1 MRKKHLIQLIPFSED
16 IDNDLLSLAIK
27 YQKNEGLS
35 LFELPNSVFSPD
47 EMFGIVAEERM
58 KKYFEVA
65 TGREIFTDEKSSV
78 KVGYTTARIYLYKIK
93 GDNKDDLITDAD
105 IINSFLD
112 ECEMRRMRMVNKIQN
127 YIYNVMENDA
137 KILEYLEKLKSN
149 DDKFFMGKVNIYS
162 HQNQKYE
169 EFIIPFR
176 RSYNDKVDK
185 KYIDATFGCEIPSI
199 SDGEERAYVS
209 DEIELNMD
217 SFELLSNCYELIFFP
232 ERVRARLDASVN
244 KKNMENN
251 GYIKERKR

>member
-137 KILEYLEKLKSN
+137 KILEFSE
-149 DDKFFMGKVNIYS
+149 D
-162 HQNQKYE
+162 
-169 EFIIPFR
+169 
-176 RSYNDKVDK
+176 
-185 KYIDATFGCEIPSI
+185 
-199 SDGEERAYVS
+199 
-209 DEIELNMD
+209 
-217 SFELLSNCYELIFFP
+217 
-232 ERVRARLDASVN
+232 
-244 KKNMENN
+244 NN
-251 GYIKERKR
+251 YMLYKQ